1 MTENDRILQEYSNP
15 ENIKILESVAK
26 KFKLDRDEIESCKLI
41 ALWKTIKAD
50 VRDVKFTTSLYN
62 HMTWQCKDR
71 IKILKKGILVNSVYD
86 KSISKDMFSDII
98 DMVLS
103 EKDGDM
109 VIDKYVYNLTL
120 KEISRKN
127 GLTIEQTRLKINA
140 AKERIAL
147 NNPE

>member
-1 MTENDRILQEYSNP
+1 
-15 ENIKILESVAK
+15 
-26 KFKLDRDEIESCKLI
+26 
-41 ALWKTIKAD
+41 
-50 VRDVKFTTSLYN
+50 
-62 HMTWQCKDR
+62 MTWQCKDR

>member
-1 MTENDRILQEYSNP
+1 
-15 ENIKILESVAK
+15 
-26 KFKLDRDEIESCKLI
+26 
-41 ALWKTIKAD
+41 
-50 VRDVKFTTSLYN
+50 
-62 HMTWQCKDR
+62 
-71 IKILKKGILVNSVYD
+71 
-86 KSISKDMFSDII
+86 
-98 DMVLS
+98 LS